1 MLGIVIAVIV
11 TAGMGWL
18 ILKKYKP
25 QPIILLGGMVL
36 LGSALIMGKSIIA
49 GKQSLGMGWFDIF
62 KVAEDLFSNRVAGLG
77 LMIMSVAGYVRFM
90 DKIGASQAFVNI
102 GVKPLKLI
110 HSPYLVLALGFLVG
124 QFMKMAITSA
134 AGLGVLLMATMF
146 PLLVG
151 LGASRAA
158 AAAVIVTSSC
168 IDLGPAAASSQL
180 VAKNA
185 GIEAVVYFLKYQL
198 PIAAIVLLLVAILHY
213 FTQMWFDKRMGHTA
227 VRQAEFNEGEAAPGK
242 DLPPAIYALL
252 PILPLILIFIFNPV
266 FGSKVKMTLISA
278 ILMGMFVSMILEYI
292 RKRQAETVFGSM
304 QSFFDGMGSSFATV
318 VTLVVAAEV
327 FSAGLTAVGA
337 IHTIIE
343 HTETAGLGSW
353 AMVLVMQGVIT
364 GATLVTG
371 SGDASFFSFA
381 GLAPVIAERM
391 HIDPAHILLPMQFS
405 ATIAR
410 AVSPISG
417 VCVAVAGLAMVSP
430 IDIAKRTAIPMVGAL
445 LATTVA
451 SLLFF

>member
-1 MLGIVIAVIV
+1 MLGLVIAAIV
-11 TAGMGWL
+11 TVGMGCL
-18 ILKKYKP
+18 VLKKYKP
-25 QPIILLGGMVL
+25 QPVIFLGGMVL
-36 LGSALIMGKSIIA
+36 LGCALIIGKPIIA
-49 GKQSLGMGWFDIF
+49 GKQSLGLGWFDIF
-62 KVAEDLFSNRVAGLG
+62 KVIEDLMSNRVAGLG
-77 LMIMSVAGYVRFM
+77 LMIMAVAGYVRFM
-90 DKIGASQAFVNI
+90 DKIGASKAFVNL
-102 GVKPLKLI
+102 GVKPLKFF
-110 HSPYLVLALGFLVG
+110 HSPYVVLALGFLVG
-124 QFMKMAITSA
+124 QIMKMAITSA

-151 LGASRAA
+151 LGASREA

-185 GIEAVVYFLKYQL
+185 GLEAVVYFLQYQL
-198 PIAAIVLLLVAILHY
+198 PVAAIVLLVIAILHY
-213 FTQMWFDKRMGHTA
+213 FTQKWFDKRMGHMA
-227 VRQAEFNEGEAAPGK
+227 VRQEGISEINEADVK
-242 DLPPAIYALL
+242 KRPPAIYALL
-252 PILPLILIFIFNPV
+252 PILPLILIFAFNPV
-266 FGSKVKMTLISA
+266 IGSKVKMTLISA
-278 ILMGMFVSMILEYI
+278 IFVGMFVSMILEYL
-292 RKRQAETVFGSM
+292 RKKNAEAVFGSI

-343 HTETAGLGSW
+343 ETQTAGLGSW
-353 AMVLVMQGVIT
+353 AMILVMQAVIT

-381 GLAPVIAERM
+381 GLAPVIAKGM
-391 HIDPAHILLPMQFS
+391 NIDPAHILLPMQFS
-405 ATIAR
+405 GTIAR

-417 VCVAVAGLAMVSP
+417 VCVAVAGLAGVSP
-430 IDIAKRTAIPMVGAL
+430 LAIAKRTAIPMAGAL
-445 LATTVA
+445 LATTVT

>member
-1 MLGIVIAVIV
+1 MLGIFIAAII
-11 TAGMGWL
+11 TMGMGYL
-18 ILKKYKP
+18 VLKKYKP
-25 QPIILLGGMVL
+25 QPVILLGGLLL
-36 LGSALIMGKSIIA
+36 LGCALMMGKGIIA
-49 GKQSLGMGWFDIF
+49 SKQSLGMSLFDVF
-62 KVAEDLFSNRVAGLG
+62 KVVEDLLSNRVAGLG

-90 DKIGASQAFVNI
+90 DKIGASKAFVGL
-102 GVKPLKLI
+102 GVKPLRFV

-146 PLLVG
+146 PLLIN

-185 GIEAVVYFLKYQL
+185 GIEAMVYFLQYQL
-198 PIAAIVLLLVAILHY
+198 PIAAIVLLTVAILHY
-213 FTQMWFDKRMGHTA
+213 FTQKWFDKQSGDKA
-227 VRQAEFNEGEAAPGK
+227 VQNEEVSGFQQADNKNPA
-242 DLPPAIYALL
+242 PAIYALL
-252 PILPLILIFIFNPV
+252 PILPLLLIFIFNPV

-278 ILMGMFVSMILEYI
+278 ILIGMFISMIFEYI
-292 RKRQAETVFGSM
+292 RKRNAETVFGSM
-304 QSFFDGMGSSFATV
+304 QSFFDGMGSSFASV
-318 VTLVVAAEV
+318 VTLVVAAET
-327 FSAGLTAVGA
+327 FSAGLTAIGA

-343 HTETAGLGSW
+343 KTETAGLGSW
-353 AMVLVMQGVIT
+353 AMILVMQGVIT

-391 HIDPAHILLPMQFS
+391 NSNPAHILLPMQFS

-430 IDIAKRTAIPMVGAL
+430 IDIVKRTAIPMTGAL
-445 LATTVA
+445 LATTIA